1 MLWPAWILSDRTL
14 CVFWSS
20 FRSSRRE
27 FPVGG
32 ICRWPSIWVRRSRF
46 WRWVCSWR
54 WFTRTNGWKFW
65 SFRRW
70 NRYALSQPIAALL
83 IQVWILC
90 FIFMSWVSCG
100 EVTFCWETTF
110 RCFMVL
116 AMAIGV
122 ILGYFIGWWLEA
134 IFEVRFG
141 CLLDFKRYLFVTFI
155 FVGYLLV
162 VFLLFIIYFSLLL
175 LSMWLYRWLSLIFC
189 LLSYLSSS
197 RLPSPKVV
205 HCYPQTDRKN
215 RIVFPNGAPLIYSAL
230 TCSLPIF
237 YSPILH
243 SFDLAVWCLQ
253 LHPHRHHRSVCWW
266 VLHCS
271 PQFIYAQQVGFWL
284 HFRYLPSL
292 DLPLYNYNSASD
304 LNQWW
309 WPIPTLRSKSTR
321 ISSKCLRSRLG
332 RSSKPIRSSR
342 GSSSTRSSDA
352 TILAS
357 CLCAANCRTIL
368 VPSASV
374 SGCTCPSR
382 FWLGTWGPFLKSCC
396 RRSFRSWVNLI
407 ICTWW

>member
-1 MLWPAWILSDRTL
+1 MFCPAWILSDRTL

-27 FPVGG
+27 SPVGG

-83 IQVWILC
+83 IQIWILC

-110 RCFMVL
+110 RCFMVV

-134 IFEVRFG
+134 ILEVRFG

-155 FVGYLLV
+155 LVGYLLV

-189 LLSYLSSS
+189 LLSYL
-197 RLPSPKVV
+197 
-205 HCYPQTDRKN
+205 
-215 RIVFPNGAPLIYSAL
+215 
-230 TCSLPIF
+230 
-237 YSPILH
+237 
-243 SFDLAVWCLQ
+243 
-253 LHPHRHHRSVCWW
+253 
-266 VLHCS
+266 
-271 PQFIYAQQVGFWL
+271 
-284 HFRYLPSL
+284 
-292 DLPLYNYNSASD
+292 
-304 LNQWW
+304 
-309 WPIPTLRSKSTR
+309 
-321 ISSKCLRSRLG
+321 
-332 RSSKPIRSSR
+332 
-342 GSSSTRSSDA
+342 
-352 TILAS
+352 
-357 CLCAANCRTIL
+357 
-368 VPSASV
+368 
-374 SGCTCPSR
+374 
-382 FWLGTWGPFLKSCC
+382 
-396 RRSFRSWVNLI
+396 
-407 ICTWW
+407 